1 MKIILS
7 DLTMTK
13 VYGYKLLDKT
23 VENGYINYGGTAIQ
37 SDANARTFKY
47 DVSGYKTIK
56 IVSEDNKNISPTARF
71 VDGNDALIGS
81 KITYATNTETELQI
95 PSDAVGFQITDTYN
109 NRSNVV
115 SVYGKKA

>member
-1 MKIILS
+1 MKIILKN
-7 DLTMTK
+7 LVMTK
-13 VYGYKLLDKT
+13 VYDYRLLEKT
-23 VENGYINYGGTAIQ
+23 VVNGYINYGGTAIQ

-81 KITYATNTETELQI
+81 KITYATKAETELEV
-95 PSDAVGFQITDTYN
+95 PAGAVGFQITDTYN
-109 NRSNVV
+109 NRSNVI
-115 SVYGKKA
+115 SVYGKPH